1 MATIGQG
8 VQAGLGRI
16 DYSPYMQGAAA
27 GAQGISQGIGSIGQS
42 VATAVSDYYKQ
53 REQKKQEKDAATFLS
68 GFINRNPQYAQTLG
82 VELNL
87 KGEIEDPG
95 VLKPIIKSLGG
106 PSQAI
111 GLATNLQQ
119 FEQSQ
124 KAFALQQEAAA
135 RQAEIDAIKIAE
147 GRAAIAE
154 REARQRDISAAT
166 AAYGAVPSTIG
177 QKVVG
182 PQAFYQ
188 APTPNLSEFLYASG
202 DKVIPPVFKATK
214 MPKDLEDFAMRD
226 PNTGMFM
233 GIDRRTVN
241 RFVGEEMQKRATLE
255 AELLKITNQIQ
266 QSSATPSISA
276 GRRFDIQGF
285 SVGRLDKQANELKTQ
300 INESYKEQNRLL
312 TKVDEFEANKP
323 SLKYAVESLPPSS
336 LINKTVKTVERTIE
350 REASGEEKTAAFLA
364 TYVKNG
370 GRITPEFIDKARD
383 AFKSD
388 VSVLDI
394 GDGVTV
400 VRAGNSAQIID
411 RNKAPS
417 AAQVKDFKAEQYQS
431 MLNQLAAQSD
441 WNSLPLELKQA
452 ISSAAAAHE
461 KGYNLLGN
469 RMSGQE
475 AFDSR
480 REALGFKGATNV
492 SSTIQTG
499 RAVAKPTMSVPSGWS
514 VRQ

>member
-1 MATIGQG
+1 MAIIGQG

-27 GAQGISQGIGSIGQS
+27 GAQGIAQGIGSIGQS

-124 KAFALQQEAAA
+124 KAFALQQDAAA
-135 RQAEIDAIKIAE
+135 RQAELDAIKIAE

-182 PQAFYQ
+182 PQASYQ

-202 DKVIPPVFKATK
+202 DKVVPPVFKATK
-214 MPKDLEDFAMRD
+214 MPKDLEDFALRD
-226 PNTGMFM
+226 PNTGNFI
-233 GIDRRTVN
+233 GIDRRTVS
-241 RFVGEEMQKRATLE
+241 RWVGDEMQKRGPLE
-255 AELLKITNQIQ
+255 AELLNITDQTRAA
-266 QSSATPSISA
+266 SGVSGTVT
-276 GRRFDIQGF
+276 RRLEK
-285 SVGRLDKQANELKTQ
+285 RANELRTQ
-300 INESYKEQNRLL
+300 IGESYKEQNRLL
-312 TKVDEFEANKP
+312 AKVTEFESEKP
-323 SLKYAVESLPPSS
+323 SLKAAVESMPPSA
-336 LINKTVKTVERTIE
+336 LVNRTVKMVEKTVE

-364 TYVKNG
+364 SYVKNG

-411 RNKAPS
+411 HNKAPS
-417 AAQVKDFKAEQYQS
+417 AAQVKELKAEQYQS

-441 WNSLPLELKQA
+441 WNSLPMELKQA
-452 ISSAAAAHE
+452 ISSAAALHE
-461 KGYNLLGN
+461 KNQNLMGA

-475 AFDSR
+475 AYEQR
-480 REALGFKGATNV
+480 RTELMASGGATA
-492 SSTIQTG
+492 TTG
-499 RAVAKPTMSVPSGWS
+499 KAPAKPAMSVPSGWS
-514 VRQ
+514 VR